1 MYGDGG
7 INDYDHD
14 SYLESLGI
22 SVTPL
27 LPVVSP
33 NLWGEVLQGN
43 FYSADTAGTDNPLFA
58 HTTHPHSAPSGALE
72 EAIWTHYPIAPE
84 RASPPTSPLT
94 SRPSPSQVPEAAAP
108 ADVNFTTRLA
118 SSPTSPST
126 SCTSPC
132 QVLEAAAPANVN
144 FTTQLASPPTP
155 STCSL
160 FPCLQSGCESRP
172 PFNSP
177 KLLQNHV
184 RRSHKPRNAVCL
196 VCGKRFV
203 YQTDVRK
210 QHNVN
215 AHTDL
220 PALPAWVPKQQQT
233 RIIVRRN

>member
-7 INDYDHD
+7 SHDYDHD

-27 LPVVSP
+27 LPVASP
-33 NLWGEVLQGN
+33 NPWGEVL
-43 FYSADTAGTDNPLFA
+43 
-58 HTTHPHSAPSGALE
+58 HAPSGALE
-72 EAIWTHYPIAPE
+72 DEIWAHYPIAPE
-84 RASPPTSPLT
+84 RASPPTSPST
-94 SRPSPSQVPEAAAP
+94 SRPSP
-108 ADVNFTTRLA
+108 F
-118 SSPTSPST
+118 
-126 SCTSPC
+126 SPC
-132 QVLEAAAPANVN
+132 QVLEAA
-144 FTTQLASPPTP
+144 TQLASPPTP

-160 FPCLQSGCESRP
+160 FQCPHSGCESRP

-210 QHNVN
+210 HHNVN

-220 PALPAWVPKQQQT
+220 PALPAWVPKKQRA
-233 RIIVRRN
+233 RIIVHLTN

>member
-7 INDYDHD
+7 IYDDYDHD
-14 SYLESLGI
+14 AYLESLGI

-27 LPVVSP
+27 LPVSSP
-33 NLWGEVLQGN
+33 NPW
-43 FYSADTAGTDNPLFA
+43 A
-58 HTTHPHSAPSGALE
+58 HTTHPHMAPAGALE

-84 RASPPTSPLT
+84 RASPPTSPST

-126 SCTSPC
+126 SCTPTC
-132 QVLEAAAPANVN
+132 QVLEAAAAPADVN

-210 QHNVN
+210 HHNVN

-220 PALPAWVPKQQQT
+220 PALPAWVPKKQRA
-233 RIIVRRN
+233 RIIVHLTN